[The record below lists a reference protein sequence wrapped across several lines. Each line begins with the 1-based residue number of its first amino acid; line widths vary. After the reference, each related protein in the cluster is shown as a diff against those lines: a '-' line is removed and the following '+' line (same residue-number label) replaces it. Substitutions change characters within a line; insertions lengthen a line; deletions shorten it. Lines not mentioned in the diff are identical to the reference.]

1 MNSSKKQGR
10 PARKNRLNLNLYS
23 LPSQII
29 LSTVLLVILTSA
41 AVGLPA
47 LWIIREQLDHQAWS
61 QIEQGY
67 NAAQSLYDAREHH
80 LDNSAALI
88 AQQPRLAELAAS
100 SDEGELQD
108 YLLSLQTVE
117 ELDLLAIC
125 GPDQQVV
132 GSTTGQVPEGLCDP
146 RPPGYFYLV
155 SGQTLPQ
162 VWLLASQPVTDND
175 QGWERLLTG
184 LRLDSTFADE
194 MRSQTG
200 LEHTIFTAER
210 VVATSQD
217 SYPSFQTIVAPRT
230 SFLNT
235 SDLVVCCEYDI
246 SDQSYYG
253 ARLQLDE
260 DRVQAEVALQ
270 VSDISTTQRTLVT
283 VLTASVLAVAVLGS
297 ILGIISARRIS
308 KPLVSLSEAATR
320 FSRGDLDTPVQVDS
334 RVREVVQVSQTLE
347 QARLDLAK
355 SLAAL
360 REEKAWGEHLLES
373 IVEGIV
379 TLNKDCQITF
389 FSHGAERITGW
400 SRQEVLERR
409 CDEVFHLPEEEA
421 PFSQH
426 IPPPGQKNQLVVRV
440 AGGRQV
446 ILAITGA
453 RLNPS
458 SSDDSEVAL
467 VFRDVSEEAAIHHL
481 LGYFIANVTHE
492 FRTPLSA
499 LAASIELLI
508 DQAPDLSAAEV
519 DELLKSLHLSVL
531 SLQTLVDNL
540 LESASIE
547 AGHFRIRP
555 RPYSLDR
562 IITEAVQT
570 MQPLVEK
577 YNQQIVVEAHDDLP
591 LVHADPRRVVQ
602 VLVNLISNANKYGP
616 DSANI
621 SIQAT
626 NKGKIVQVQVAD
638 RGPGIDSQH
647 RDLLFQRFEYPAAT
661 SSQSRVGAGLGLSV
675 VKAIIEAHGG
685 EVGVSDRTGGGSI
698 FWFTLPMSKE
708 T

>member
-1 MNSSKKQGR
+1 MNRSKAQAQPSR
-10 PARKNRLNLNLYS
+10 ASRLNLNLYS
-23 LPSQII
+23 LSSQII

-67 NAAQSLYDAREHH
+67 NAAQSLYEAREQN

-88 AQQPRLAELAAS
+88 AQQPRLEELAAS
-100 SDEGELQD
+100 GDIDALRD

-117 ELDLLAIC
+117 ELDLLALC
-125 GPDQQVV
+125 GSDKQVV
-132 GSTTGQVPEGLCDP
+132 VASTGPVPDDICDP
-146 RPPGYFYLV
+146 HPSGFYYLV

-162 VWLLASQPVTDND
+162 IWLLASQPVSDND

-184 LRLDSTFADE
+184 LRLDFAFADE

-200 LEHTIFTAER
+200 LEHTIFTGER

-217 SYPSFQTIVAPRT
+217 SYPSFQTVVAPRT
-230 SFLNT
+230 SFLNK

-246 SDQSYYG
+246 RDQSYYG

-270 VSDISTTQRTLVT
+270 VSDISTTQQTLVT
-283 VLTASVLAVAVLGS
+283 VLTGSVLAVAVLGS

-308 KPLVSLSEAATR
+308 KPLVGLSDAAVR
-320 FSRGDLDTPVQVDS
+320 FSQGDLDTPVQADS

-347 QARLDLAK
+347 RARLDLAK
-355 SLAAL
+355 SLTEL

-400 SRQEVLERR
+400 SRQEVLDRR
-409 CDEVFHLPEEEA
+409 CDDVFHLPDEDA

-440 AGGRQV
+440 AGGQQL

-453 RLNPS
+453 QLNPS

-508 DQAPDLSAAEV
+508 DEAPDLSTVEV

-555 RPYSLDR
+555 RPYDLDR
-562 IITEAVQT
+562 IIMEAVQT
-570 MQPLVEK
+570 MQPLLEK
-577 YNQQIVVEAHDDLP
+577 YDQQIVLEVQEGLP

-626 NKGKIVQVQVAD
+626 RKGKIVQVQVAD
-638 RGPGIDSQH
+638 RGPGIDNQH
-647 RDLLFQRFEYPAAT
+647 RELLFQRFEYPAVS

-675 VKAIIEAHGG
+675 VKATIEAHGG
-685 EVGVSDRTGGGSI
+685 EVGVSDRAGGGST
-698 FWFTLPMSKE
+698 FWFTLPISKE

>member
-1 MNSSKKQGR
+1 MNSSKVPEYSSWKT
-10 PARKNRLNLNLYS
+10 RLNLNPYS
-23 LPSQII
+23 LPTQII

-47 LWIIREQLDHQAWS
+47 IWIIREQLDHQAWS

-67 NAAQSLYDAREHH
+67 NAAQSLYEAREQN
-80 LDNSAALI
+80 LDHSAALI
-88 AQQPRLAELAAS
+88 AQQPRLAELTAS
-100 SDEGELQD
+100 GNIEALRE
-108 YLLSLQTVE
+108 YLHSLQTVE

-125 GPDQQVV
+125 GTDQRVIASPA
-132 GSTTGQVPEGLCDP
+132 GPLPEDLCSP
-146 RPPGYFYLV
+146 HSPGVFYHV
-155 SGQTLPQ
+155 SGSTLPQ
-162 VWLLASQPVTDND
+162 VWLLASQPVMGNGA
-175 QGWERLLTG
+175 GWERLITG
-184 LRLDSTFADE
+184 LRLDSAFAEE
-194 MRSQTG
+194 MHNQTG
-200 LEHTIFTAER
+200 LEHTIFTGDR

-253 ARLQLDE
+253 ARLQLDWG
-260 DRVQAEVALQ
+260 RVQAEVALQ
-270 VSDISTTQRTLVT
+270 VSEISATQRTLVT
-283 VLTASVLAVAVLGS
+283 VLTGSVLVVAILGS
-297 ILGIISARRIS
+297 ILGVISARRIS
-308 KPLVSLSEAATR
+308 RPLVSLSEAATR
-320 FSRGDLDTPVQVDS
+320 FSQGDLDTPVQADT
-334 RVREVVQVSQTLE
+334 RVREVVQVSQALE
-347 QARLDLAK
+347 RARLDLAD
-355 SLAAL
+355 SLAEL

-379 TLNKDCQITF
+379 TLNKDCRITF

-400 SRQEVLERR
+400 ARQEVLHRR
-409 CDEVFHLPEEEA
+409 CDEVFHLPDEDA

-426 IPPPGQKNQLVVRV
+426 IPPPGQKNQLLVRV
-440 AGGRQV
+440 AGGQQV

-453 RLNPS
+453 QLNPS
-458 SSDDSEVAL
+458 SSDDSEIAL
-467 VFRDVSEEAAIHHL
+467 VFRDVSEEVAVHHL

-508 DQAPDLSAAEV
+508 DQAPDLSTAEV

-555 RPYSLDR
+555 RPYDLDL

-570 MQPLVEK
+570 MLPLLEK
-577 YNQQIVVEAHDDLP
+577 YDQQILLELQEGLP
-591 LVHADPRRVVQ
+591 LVYVDPRRVVQ

-616 DSANI
+616 ENAI
-621 SIQAT
+621 IAIQA
-626 NKGKIVQVQVAD
+626 NGKGKIVQVQVAD

-647 RDLLFQRFEYPAAT
+647 RELLFQRFEYPAAT

-675 VKAIIEAHGG
+675 VKAIVEAHGG
-685 EVGVSDRTGGGSI
+685 EVGVSDRDGGGSI
-698 FWFTLPMSKE
+698 FWFTLPISKE